1 MRVDAV
7 KSGDIMR
14 ALGPIWLEKPETAR
28 RVLQRISSVLLW
40 AKGKGF
46 RTDNPTDEVAAA
58 RKALPKQKDKPEH
71 HTALPYADVP
81 TFITK
86 LRDYKGAT
94 EQIKLALEFLI
105 LTATRTSEVLRAQWN
120 EVNLD
125 KGLWTIPASRMK
137 AGREHVVPLS
147 ARCIEILEEARKLS
161 DGKSYIFPGT
171 VTGKPLTNM
180 VFLMMLRR
188 MGEDITAHGFR
199 SSFRVW
205 AAEKSSYPREVA
217 EAALAHVLKDAT
229 EASYQRSTFLTE
241 GDDDADKP
249 DEPGKRWRMMDDWT
263 RYATQ
268 RSAEVIK
275 IGKRA

>member
-1 MRVDAV
+1 MRAWMEL
-7 KSGDIMR
+7 KSGHIMR

-28 RVLQRISSVLLW
+28 RVLQRIGSVLLW
-40 AKGKGF
+40 AKGRGF

-58 RKALPKQKDKPEH
+58 RKALPKQKDKPKH

-161 DGKSYIFPGT
+161 DGKSYIFPRHGDGQAAHQYG
-171 VTGKPLTNM
+171 VPNDAPSHGEGHHRARVPL
-180 VFLMMLRR
+180 VLPGLGG
-188 MGEDITAHGFR
+188 GE
-199 SSFRVW
+199 V
-205 AAEKSSYPREVA
+205 
-217 EAALAHVLKDAT
+217 VLIPA
-229 EASYQRSTFLTE
+229 R
-241 GDDDADKP
+241 
-249 DEPGKRWRMMDDWT
+249 
-263 RYATQ
+263 
-268 RSAEVIK
+268 
-275 IGKRA
+275 